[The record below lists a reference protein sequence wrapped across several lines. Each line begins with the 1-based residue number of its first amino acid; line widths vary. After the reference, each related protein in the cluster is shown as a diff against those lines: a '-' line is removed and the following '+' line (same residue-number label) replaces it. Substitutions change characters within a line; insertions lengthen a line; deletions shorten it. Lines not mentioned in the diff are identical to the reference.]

1 LLILQVSSTGK
12 RRQLA
17 AVAINMKQYANVV
30 ASHQEELKI
39 TMKPT
44 SKKIVSA
51 SLEFTICSVLIRE
64 GKATYDCHNMIKLN
78 FIIFISM
85 HYSDE
90 DMQSMA
96 SLMST
101 NNTID
106 IAIMKDFDEE
116 EEDEGVKELGDL
128 TSQIDLLTNSISENE
143 WNSSNTTPVPSI
155 PCSPRD
161 EIPLKFDEPELPM
174 EPLASS

>member
-1 LLILQVSSTGK
+1 VSPNGK

-64 GKATYDCHNMIKLN
+64 GKAT
-78 FIIFISM
+78 
-85 HYSDE
+85 
-90 DMQSMA
+90 
-96 SLMST
+96 
-101 NNTID
+101 
-106 IAIMKDFDEE
+106 
-116 EEDEGVKELGDL
+116 
-128 TSQIDLLTNSISENE
+128 
-143 WNSSNTTPVPSI
+143 
-155 PCSPRD
+155 
-161 EIPLKFDEPELPM
+161 
-174 EPLASS
+174 

>member
-85 HYSDE
+85 HSDE

-116 EEDEGVKELGDL
+116 EEDEGKSLFL
-128 TSQIDLLTNSISENE
+128 
-143 WNSSNTTPVPSI
+143 
-155 PCSPRD
+155 
-161 EIPLKFDEPELPM
+161 F
-174 EPLASS
+174 